1 MMIQP
6 FFYSFYYKLFFKYL
20 FDFKGQNGL
29 IEVEPI
35 PSQEQFYSQLPTKS
49 EKKTRA
55 EKKENKR
62 QRKQTNKIIDT
73 VGTPVSTM
81 GTPVSTMGTP
91 VSTMTPIKKLKK
103 LKRFDSRRMSVDRKM
118 AKEWNERRSEYL
130 GDDQKKTRRSTIFTE
145 L

>member
-81 GTPVSTMGTP
+81 GTPVSTM
-91 VSTMTPIKKLKK
+91 TPIKKLKK